1 MQAANQGSLIEV
13 VNRYGSYVYGAILG
27 VFILAMLTR
36 RTNARG
42 AFYGMIAAMI
52 VVVTVA
58 QTSTISYL
66 WYNLIGAAVAV
77 AVGLGVSAFTRGAP
91 RLADRAGI

>member
-1 MQAANQGSLIEV
+1 
-13 VNRYGSYVYGAILG
+13 
-27 VFILAMLTR
+27 
-36 RTNARG
+36 
-42 AFYGMIAAMI
+42 MI

-77 AVGLGVSAFTRGAP
+77 GVGMLLSV
-91 RLADRAGI
+91 L